1 MRNDFNLMTVDD
13 YALSLKNSNNIQDD
27 SMITAEDYAK
37 NLRSQCVK
45 FQSSSLMTVQDY
57 VKTLDVDDRYV
68 SEQEKA
74 ISKKIEIALAK
85 KETKADKNAKLL
97 EQLLA

>member
-1 MRNDFNLMTVDD
+1 MRNDYNLMTVDD
-13 YALSLKNSNNIQDD
+13 YVKSLKNDNNVQDD

-57 VKTLDVDDRYV
+57 IKTLDVDSRYV
-68 SEQEKA
+68 SEQEKTIA
-74 ISKKIEIALAK
+74 KKVEFVLAK
-85 KETKADKNAKLL
+85 KETKAEKDAKLL